1 MWLLHGQ
8 FLVYLRER
16 TEQTRHMS
24 AVEQGASRVIQTKGM
39 TMYSQSDYSTPPS
52 Q

>member
-1 MWLLHGQ
+1 MLAVTRVISCLFERAHRGDTTY
-8 FLVYLRER
+8 VSSRE
-16 TEQTRHMS
+16 
-24 AVEQGASRVIQTKGM
+24 GASRVIQTKGM